1 MNDRKNLFS
10 VTATEKIIADDFSD
24 AVVNGLTHHVP
35 GITKLILSC
44 YRAGCTVAE
53 ITLYRE
59 GGELFILTVWEGGLD
74 VPSFSPDDIRLAH
87 KEISLPD
94 IADIL
99 ILATRLARHAGLSPS
114 LPADVASSSLLT
126 FTRSDS

>member
-1 MNDRKNLFS
+1 MNDRKNLFI
-10 VTATEKIIADDFSD
+10 VTTTEKIIADDFSD
-24 AVVNGLTHHVP
+24 TVVNDLTHHVP

-59 GGELFILTVWEGGLD
+59 DGDFFILTVWEGGLD
-74 VPSFSPDDIRLAH
+74 IPPFSPDDIRLKH

-94 IADIL
+94 ITDIL
-99 ILATRLARHAGLSPS
+99 ILVTSLARHAGLSPS
-114 LPADVASSSLLT
+114 LPADTASSSLLE
-126 FTRSDS
+126 FSS

>member
-1 MNDRKNLFS
+1 MKNRKNLFN
-10 VTATEKIIADDFSD
+10 VTTTEKIIADDFSD

-44 YRAGCTVAE
+44 YRAGCTVVE

-59 GGELFILTVWEGGLD
+59 NGELFILTVWEGGLD
-74 VPSFSPDDIRLAH
+74 VPPFSPDDIRLKH

-94 IADIL
+94 ITDIL
-99 ILATRLARHAGLSPS
+99 ILVTRLARYAGLSPV
-114 LPADVASSSLLT
+114 LPADTDSSSLLE
-126 FTRSDS
+126 FNS